1 MTFPTHIV
9 SAGGIVEDGKGNVLL
24 VKAHDDG
31 WVYPGGITEVGE
43 NLIDGVIREIRE
55 ESGIEAVVSYMVN
68 VISNTALHKWYDGVT
83 DVPTKVM
90 FDFVCRAVGGELST
104 SDETSDC
111 RWVPKEEVL
120 DYVTLPAIRLRYE
133 AYLRFE
139 GAVNYLEYATATN
152 TQCEVKLQ
160 RQV

>member
-9 SAGGIVEDGKGNVLL
+9 SAGAIVEDGKGNILL
-24 VKAHDDG
+24 VKTHDDG
-31 WVYPGGITEVGE
+31 WVYPGGITEIGE
-43 NLIDGVIREIRE
+43 NLIDGEIRE

-68 VISNTALHKWYDGVT
+68 VVSNTAIHKWYDGVT

-104 SDETSDC
+104 SDETSEC
-111 RWVPKEEVL
+111 RWISKEEVL
-120 DYVTLPAIRLRYE
+120 NFITLPAIRLRYE
-133 AYLRFE
+133 AYLKFE
-139 GAVNYLEYATATN
+139 GAVNYLEYATAAN
-152 TQCEVKLQ
+152 TECEVKLQ